1 MSTRVIYQQ
10 LALYASQ
17 TPNATGVETG
27 VGSIAEIS
35 RVTDFSDD
43 WTRSLTNVT
52 VFGQLAPID
61 RIDLE
66 APTVNSSFTYFP
78 TNGYNERYIGLTVS
92 SGAQPFV
99 SCISGILSKANDE
112 KNYYLLV
119 VEQGSDA
126 SNYQG
131 AYSGVIGLGNAYL
144 TSWGMN
150 IAVGALVTCP
160 TSVEALNW
168 VAYADVDS
176 TNDVPAVTPNGAP
189 VTGSPFILPV
199 YSTNQTVGQVAAL
212 QYGQA
217 TINITGDFGF
227 GQTSNNYN
235 IQTANLTVP
244 LARTP
249 INKIGSRYPFSR
261 EINFPV
267 IATFQI
273 EAEITGISNKNL
285 ANILCE
291 GPQNFSIRIDQP
303 YCAGQTPT
311 AAFIISGKNAK
322 VVSLTQPNTVGS
334 NSTVTVNYELTIGS
348 AQDTT
353 AGVFISGSF

>member
-1 MSTRVIYQQ
+1 MATRIIYQS

-17 TPNATGVETG
+17 VDATGVQTG
-27 VGSIAEIS
+27 AGSIAEIT
-35 RVTDFSDD
+35 RVTDFNDD
-43 WTRSLTNVT
+43 FNRTLTNVT
-52 VFGQLAPID
+52 VFGQLSPID

-66 APTVNSSFTYFP
+66 APTVNGSFTYFP
-78 TNGYNERYIGLTVS
+78 TNGMNERAIGLTVS

-99 SCISGILSKANDE
+99 SCISGILSKTTDS
-112 KNYYLLV
+112 KDFYMLV
-119 VEQGSDA
+119 TEQGSDA
-126 SNYQG
+126 NGYVG
-131 AYSGVIGLGNAYL
+131 AYSGVIGLGNSFI
-144 TSWGMN
+144 TSWDLK
-150 IAVGALVTCP
+150 IAVGALVNSTV
-160 TSVEALNW
+160 SLEALNW
-168 VAYADVDS
+168 VAYSNLDGTQDI
-176 TNDVPAVTPNGAP
+176 PAVNTNGFP
-189 VTGSPFILPV
+189 ITGVPFVLPI

-217 TINITGDFGF
+217 TINLTGDFGF
-227 GQTSNNYN
+227 GATSNNYN
-235 IQTANLTVP
+235 IQSANLTIP

-249 INKIGSRYPFSR
+249 IQRLGSRYPFTR

-267 IATFQI
+267 IATFQV

-303 YCAGQTPT
+303 YCAAQTPV

-322 VVSLTQPNTVGS
+322 VLSVSQPNTVGS

-348 AQDTT
+348 AQDLN